1 MYEPTKA
8 EVEAAGKWLAKR
20 GVEVARPTPL
30 LALRLGA
37 RRAARPPG
45 YWAWVV
51 LVLTVVVLAGGI
63 LQFLALWLHL
73 PLGVGYFAAYAGVV
87 VLVWLPVRWADRRAA
102 AWLGDRRLD
111 VPRPP
116 WRESLDGW
124 YLASVLI
131 TFGGGALLAVAMCVT
146 TSAWVWAVGW
156 LGMLA
161 IGAAVTAVVLTGVL
175 RRPVLAEDETS
186 LMIDAVVRTEDP
198 YITMP
203 ALFAFPVL
211 FDVLTSGRQ
220 PHEFTPWLVGYVIL
234 ALVTLLVGRYRQYRR
249 RLLPAGTYGVAVAVR

>member
-1 MYEPTKA
+1 MYEPTEA
-8 EVEAAGKWLAKR
+8 EVDPAGLWLAKR
-20 GVEVARPTPL
+20 GVEVVRPTPL

-45 YWAWVV
+45 YWAWCF
-51 LVLTVVVLAGGI
+51 LVLAVAVVAGGV
-63 LQFLALWLHL
+63 LQFLALWLHT
-73 PLGVGYFAAYAGVV
+73 PMGGVVFAAYAGVV

-102 AWLGDRRLD
+102 ALLGDRRLD

-161 IGAAVTAVVLTGVL
+161 IGALVVAVVLTGVL

-186 LMIDAVVRTEDP
+186 LMIDAVVRAEDP
-198 YITMP
+198 YITLP
-203 ALFAFPVL
+203 ALFALPVL
-211 FDVLTSGRQ
+211 FDPLTTGRQ
-220 PHEFTPWLVGYVIL
+220 PHEFTPWLVGYVVL
-234 ALVTLLVGRYRQYRR
+234 AFATLLVGRYRQYRR
-249 RLLPAGTYGVAVAVR
+249 RTLPAGTYGVEVAVR